1 MEVVQR
7 TTRENRRA
15 GVRGLA
21 IDQTPAL
28 NRAMGTTF
36 ITLTSISTAQDLG
49 FWMRD
54 NVLELWLRLLAL
66 HLPEP
71 KDNGEHQTTFAIRNR
86 WLLASRYSYV
96 GCVPH
101 GMEEVCA
108 TSEGRQ
114 VVRLAIESLLAAL
127 DRAPVTFDPQ
137 TLNLLGMADD
147 LMLIAPIERRALQG
161 IGQAFLDLLDGKING
176 TCSSTAIMPGS
187 KPYPP

>member
-1 MEVVQR
+1 
-7 TTRENRRA
+7 
-15 GVRGLA
+15 
-21 IDQTPAL
+21 
-28 NRAMGTTF
+28 MGTTF
-36 ITLTSISTAQDLG
+36 VTLTSISAAQDLG

-54 NVLELWLRLLAL
+54 DVLELWLRLLAL

-71 KDNGEHQTTFAIRNR
+71 SDSGEHQATYGIRNQ
-86 WLLASRYSYV
+86 WLSASRFSCV

-108 TSEGRQ
+108 TSEGRT

-127 DRAPVTFDPQ
+127 DRAPETLDPQ
-137 TLNLLGMADD
+137 TFNLLGMADD

-161 IGQAFLDLLDGKING
+161 IGQAFLDLMDGKIDG
-176 TCSSTAIMPGS
+176 RCSSTAIMPGS